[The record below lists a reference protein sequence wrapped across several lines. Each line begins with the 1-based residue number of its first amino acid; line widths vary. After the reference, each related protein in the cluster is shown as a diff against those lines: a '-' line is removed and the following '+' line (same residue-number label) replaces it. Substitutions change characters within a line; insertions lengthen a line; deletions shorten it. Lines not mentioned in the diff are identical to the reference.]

1 MEWIGW
7 ALAAAA
13 IAVAVVLWRRLAAE
27 RAHAGELLYAKL
39 DAENALDAL
48 RTKQAERDVLAR
60 EAALNGPLA
69 AATPHLRESLETLR
83 AAIDRA
89 DADLAGYRE
98 RVARF
103 DAAVQYCL
111 QPVEL
116 IFGADKATLDQLV
129 AHVEGARRKLFEAR
143 SALEK
148 HPVHRDSADVLAG
161 GRVHLRALIDY
172 ARGLDAFS
180 VHDGD
185 AEGPADVNACLD
197 DALRVLAPRLNG
209 RVRIGR
215 AYAELPPVHVPAG
228 RIRQACLHLLDHAVH
243 GIDAHGTLTASTRR
257 SGADAIEI
265 AIAEAGDGG
274 RVASDAEVLFDESP
288 AGEAGAGL
296 SFAQQLVEE
305 LGGTISVRTTRGL
318 GSTFTLSLPLAPAA
332 S

>member
-1 MEWIGW
+1 MEWVGW

-13 IAVAVVLWRRLAAE
+13 IAAAVVLWRRLGAE
-27 RAHAGELLYAKL
+27 QIHAGELLYAKL

-48 RTKQAERDVLAR
+48 RAKQAEREALAN
-60 EAALNGPLA
+60 EAALVGPLA
-69 AATPHLRESLETLR
+69 EATPRLCESLEILR
-83 AAIDRA
+83 AAVDSA

-143 SALEK
+143 SALER
-148 HPVHRDSADVLAG
+148 HPLHRNSADALAG

-180 VHDGD
+180 APGDG
-185 AEGPADVNACLD
+185 PVDVNSCLD

-209 RVRIGR
+209 RVRVGR
-215 AYAELPPVHVPAG
+215 AYAELPPIHVPAA
-228 RIRQACLHLLDHAVH
+228 RIRQACLHLLDHAAH
-243 GIDAHGTLTASTRR
+243 GIDEHGTLTASTRR
-257 SGADAIEI
+257 NDTGAIEI
-265 AIAEAGDGG
+265 AIAEGG
-274 RVASDAEVLFDESP
+274 GSGRSASDTDVLFDEG
-288 AGEAGAGL
+288 AGSEAGVGL
-296 SFAQQLVEE
+296 SYAQQLVEE

-318 GSTFTLSLPLAPAA
+318 GSTFTLSLPLAAAPAA